1 MVIVVIAIIAI
12 LAGMLLPALNKARDR
27 AKTTTCTNN
36 FKTIGLAS
44 AMYQGDSSGYFATG
58 GDCTNMTENP
68 TRGRWFHKLEA
79 YTKNYTVFNCPKI
92 VEVAV
97 GWEVANFKGEGVS
110 GWDASWGQIDRG
122 RCMAGAGCA
131 SALNV
136 SQFRAERAIREAE
149 LRRQINQV
157 WRNPRPT
164 LATIVQVTD
173 GTLLVDDTKM
183 STSSSYKQGVFYPG
197 YYVHGERRNVLYV
210 DGHVKSASVSDFL
223 ACEGDNATGD
233 PYKVIYTF

>member
-1 MVIVVIAIIAI
+1 MLVVIAIIAI

-110 GWDASWGQIDRG
+110 GWDASWGH
-122 RCMAGAGCA
+122 GAWPEPVA
-131 SALNV
+131 QAL
-136 SQFRAERAIREAE
+136 
-149 LRRQINQV
+149 
-157 WRNPRPT
+157 
-164 LATIVQVTD
+164 
-173 GTLLVDDTKM
+173 
-183 STSSSYKQGVFYPG
+183 
-197 YYVHGERRNVLYV
+197 
-210 DGHVKSASVSDFL
+210 
-223 ACEGDNATGD
+223 
-233 PYKVIYTF
+233 